1 MHTGSSFAV
10 DNLPT
15 RPHPGKSGLRLL
27 SPLLF
32 LALLCLVQPAS
43 SKESSK
49 VQPREQLSVG
59 YSLLYQEA
67 DGIPKLKWILLPKEK
82 TGEMGAVTREL
93 IGYYQQLAERMEKLS
108 KEISAMRINAEPL
121 PEIVAAARKSIGE
134 DLARDIAPLVGRK
147 GADFERETLLMFLN
161 ALDEQRHLVRV
172 MRERETEPAL
182 RKFLQTTQAQLDE
195 HYRKVGSLL
204 DKHYFKH

>member
-1 MHTGSSFAV
+1 
-10 DNLPT
+10 
-15 RPHPGKSGLRLL
+15 
-27 SPLLF
+27 
-32 LALLCLVQPAS
+32 
-43 SKESSK
+43 
-49 VQPREQLSVG
+49 
-59 YSLLYQEA
+59 
-67 DGIPKLKWILLPKEK
+67 
-82 TGEMGAVTREL
+82 MGAVTREL